1 MEPGLSSSAAFRHA
15 SAAVRP
21 GRENI
26 VPHRERIV
34 KYLANSFRILPLHGS
49 TLRCQRLADLL
60 RHGIPLAFPVEQNG
74 NDRRHRPADGPCAP
88 DACGGQHRPRQD
100 EGQHHPQDQVGKGRS
115 HELPHFPRSPEN
127 AVRHQL
133 GGDHKVE
140 GGQNPQK
147 PHSAAQR
154 GLRGVFHKEVHQR
167 PAAGA
172 VQRHQRQANQPH
184 HFQRRPEAFLNSCQ
198 LARTQILGGIIGNAV
213 TDGGKRSDDQIVQ
226 LHRSGIA
233 RHNVRA
239 EAVDDALNQDI
250 AHGDEALLQNA
261 GDGDDHE
268 PSQQLP
274 GKQYHLP
281 LAGQL
286 LQPADDHGHRQ
297 HAADALAQEGRP
309 GHACHA
315 HFEDC
320 DEENIHGDVTQR
332 RRCKEYEGCFAVAH
346 GGENARGNVIE
357 KYEGQTP
364 DVDIQIPRRVGEHF
378 LRGVDQ
384 RQQAVAAKNAHQHQQ
399 QANHAAGQRGGG
411 HGGLYIAIFPRAE
424 QLGYQHG
431 AADVAAEGEGNEDQ
445 RDLIAVAH
453 GGKGILPDKFT
464 GHPTVGN
471 VVKLLEHD
479 AAEQGQTE
487 FPENR

>member
-1 MEPGLSSSAAFRHA
+1 MTGQCGTAHYHRFIVQAQQHKTAATAFCDCRGNLYMLHRSA
-15 SAAVRP
+15 
-21 GRENI
+21 
-26 VPHRERIV
+26 
-34 KYLANSFRILPLHGS
+34 
-49 TLRCQRLADLL
+49 L
-60 RHGIPLAFPVEQNG
+60 RHECLTDFLRYGVPLAFSVKQNG
-74 NDRRHRPADGPCAP
+74 NYRRHRPADGPGAP
-88 DACGGQHRPRQD
+88 DARGTKRRPGQH
-100 EGQHHPQDQVGKGRS
+100 EGQHHPQNQVGKGRR
-115 HELPHFPRSPEN
+115 HELTHFSCSPEN

-140 GGQNPQK
+140 GGQYPQK

-154 GLRGVFHKEVHQR
+154 CLRGVLHEEVHQR

-172 VQRHQRQANQPH
+172 VQCCQWQADQPY
-184 HFQRRPEAFLNSCQ
+184 HFQRRPEALLNPRQ
-198 LARTQILGGIIGNAV
+198 LARAQILGSIVGNAV
-213 TDGGKRSDDQIVQ
+213 ADGGKRGDDQIVQ

-239 EAVDDALNQDI
+239 EAVNDALDQDI

-268 PSQQLP
+268 PPQQLP

-315 HFEDC
+315 HFEGRDKQ
-320 DEENIHGDVTQR
+320 NVHGDVAQGGHR
-332 RRCKEYEGCFAVAH
+332 QEDKGRPAVSQ

-364 DVDIQIPRRVGEHF
+364 DVDIQIQRRVGEHF

-384 RQQAVAAKNAHQHQQ
+384 RQQAVAAENAHQHQQ

-445 RDLIAVAH
+445 GDLIAVAH
-453 GGKGILPDKFT
+453 GGEGILPDKFPR
-464 GHPTVGN
+464 HPAVGN
-471 VVKLLEHD
+471 VVKLLKHD

>member
-1 MEPGLSSSAAFRHA
+1 M
-15 SAAVRP
+15 
-21 GRENI
+21 
-26 VPHRERIV
+26 
-34 KYLANSFRILPLHGS
+34 PLHGS

-88 DACGGQHRPRQD
+88 DACGGQRRPRQD
-100 EGQHHPQDQVGKGRS
+100 EGQHHPHDQVGKGRC
-115 HELPHFPRSPEN
+115 HELTHFPRSPEN

-140 GGQNPQK
+140 GRQYPQK

-172 VQRHQRQANQPH
+172 VQRHQRQADQPH

-268 PSQQLP
+268 PSQQIA
-274 GKQYHLP
+274 GKQHRLP
-281 LAGQL
+281 LAGKL
-286 LQPADDHGHRQ
+286 LQAANDHGHRQ
-297 HAADALAQEGRP
+297 HAADTLTQERCPRHARHAHLEGRN
-309 GHACHA
+309 
-315 HFEDC
+315 EQ
-320 DEENIHGDVTQR
+320 NIHGDVAQGR
-332 RRCKEYEGCFAVAH
+332 RRQKDKGRLAVAK

-357 KYEGQTP
+357 EYEGQTP
-364 DVDIQIPRRVGEHF
+364 DVDIQIQRRVGEHL
-378 LRGVDQ
+378 LRGVNQ
-384 RQQAVAAKNAHQHQQ
+384 RQQTVAAEDAHQHQQ
-399 QANHAAGQRGGG
+399 QAHQTAGQRGGG
-411 HGGLYIAIFPRAE
+411 YGGLYVAVFPRTE
-424 QLGYQHG
+424 KLGHQHG
-431 AADVAAEGEGNEDQ
+431 APDVAAEGEGDEDQ
-445 RDLIAVAH
+445 GDLIAVAH
-453 GGKGILPDKFT
+453 GGEGVLADKFT
-464 GHPTVGN
+464 RDPAVGD
-471 VVKLLEHD
+471 VVKLLEHN
-479 AAEQGQTE
+479 AAEQGQAE